1 LGCVVF
7 LISHAAG
14 RTVTLLFVIVR
25 IRHRIFNVKHE
36 LTLIKLQNR
45 YYWFCIFTILIIV
58 EFSAVMDFET
68 CKHYVLFQPLS
79 EAIPFAFFPDTVIGL
94 RVYALY
100 GRNKTIAVILATYI
114 IAEVGVAFWI
124 YLTPSVHPATLPG
137 PPEIF
142 NIPVLHLCIAATS
155 TKLGNLQSATFQFM
169 QTIYDSTVLGLIAY
183 KTAKDVFGSQRSAV
197 GFRALMARHGVLY
210 YVVVFSANLTWAMM
224 ILLSPL
230 GLKYSAAAPTFA
242 VTCMAVNRMTLSLR
256 SYGEPQ
262 AAQADGLP
270 SNTQL
275 RRNRRRSWIGTSTFE
290 IGAGHVQDSLDFN
303 SFELQS
309 QQTGT
314 SYSFGGSST
323 LSDRKD

>member
-1 LGCVVF
+1 
-7 LISHAAG
+7 
-14 RTVTLLFVIVR
+14 
-25 IRHRIFNVKHE
+25 
-36 LTLIKLQNR
+36 
-45 YYWFCIFTILIIV
+45 
-58 EFSAVMDFET
+58 
-68 CKHYVLFQPLS
+68 
-79 EAIPFAFFPDTVIGL
+79 
-94 RVYALY
+94 
-100 GRNKTIAVILATYI
+100 
-114 IAEVGVAFWI
+114 
-124 YLTPSVHPATLPG
+124 
-137 PPEIF
+137 
-142 NIPVLHLCIAATS
+142 
-155 TKLGNLQSATFQFM
+155 M